1 MIGHDLTRS
10 TPGRAI
16 MQYDSTY
23 GYLKE
28 NDLLVLAPNKT
39 PVQYRYTAPE
49 DYAPVALDPALATEA
64 LAHALWPSWAYRE
77 GRYSLPGHVPEQAAA
92 PAATPAAGPPAA

>member
-1 MIGHDLTRS
+1 
-10 TPGRAI
+10 
-16 MQYDSTY
+16 MQYDNTY

-28 NDLLVLAPNKT
+28 NDLLVMAPNKT

-49 DYAPVALDPALATEA
+49 TYAPAPLDPDLATEA

-77 GRYSLPGHVPEQAAA
+77 GRYCIPGTAPVA
-92 PAATPAAGPPAA
+92 PAPQGAGQ